1 MENCSTSPRPQAAE
15 NGQADWQVRTEKL
28 VQENLALQQKL
39 QQVLE
44 TASANETIWRRFLE
58 IERLLFSVH
67 EFDRLVHELPREIKN
82 RFQLDW
88 VLLYLIH
95 PDVLER
101 FFPTL
106 DQHGKALGEG
116 TWLLPVHL
124 KPLTGLFAELR
135 QPVLFQLEDA
145 EICQCLPAQ
154 AQQEIRSGVWVP
166 ITIYEMTYGALL
178 LGSHDEQRYQPD
190 VSTDLLE
197 QLGIKIALCMDNC
210 LIYEQLKDL
219 MLLDSLTGLPNL
231 SQVQVRL
238 EREFRKARRREG
250 DLAVALVD
258 LDFFQQMNENFG
270 HPAAA
275 AVLEHVAGLLQGLC
289 REHDILGRS
298 GSNQFI
304 FVFPATGLEEAESV
318 LAEAQQL
325 LRKSPFNYQNAAILL
340 QASVGVAALKE
351 TMERSQDLLNAAFA
365 DLYRAKL
372 GLPVTSTC

>member
-1 MENCSTSPRPQAAE
+1 
-15 NGQADWQVRTEKL
+15 
-28 VQENLALQQKL
+28 
-39 QQVLE
+39 
-44 TASANETIWRRFLE
+44 
-58 IERLLFSVH
+58 
-67 EFDRLVHELPREIKN
+67 
-82 RFQLDW
+82 
-88 VLLYLIH
+88 
-95 PDVLER
+95 
-101 FFPTL
+101 
-106 DQHGKALGEG
+106 
-116 TWLLPVHL
+116 
-124 KPLTGLFAELR
+124 
-135 QPVLFQLEDA
+135 
-145 EICQCLPAQ
+145 
-154 AQQEIRSGVWVP
+154 
-166 ITIYEMTYGALL
+166 
-178 LGSHDEQRYQPD
+178 

-304 FVFPATGLEEAESV
+304 FVFPDTDLEEAESV

-325 LRKSPFNYQNAAILL
+325 LRRSPFNYQNAAILL

-372 GLPVTSTC
+372 GLPATNTC

>member
-1 MENCSTSPRPQAAE
+1 MENSSTSPHPQAAE
-15 NGQADWQVRTEKL
+15 NGQADWQLRTEKL

-82 RFQLDW
+82 RFQIDW

-275 AVLEHVAGLLQGLC
+275 AVLEHVAGLLHGLC

-325 LRKSPFNYQNAAILL
+325 LRRSPFNYQNAAILL
-340 QASVGVAALKE
+340 QTSVGVAALKE

-372 GLPVTSTC
+372 GLPVTST